1 MSPTTTLRPADAVAP
16 AVNML
21 ALVQPPPWPV
31 PGRIILPE
39 PPSGPATT
47 ATAALML
54 LLFGLSLA
62 KFIQPPPR
70 PKRTRKEED
79 HEDNKHVVKVKDV
92 HTAVDQ
98 AVTGF
103 EIVKVIFRYIIE
115 DATKGWSNMDEL
127 EEKIKRE
134 ALQPLVDRIM
144 IKVRDFELSQL
155 AERHHT
161 RADRAKRERIP
172 QP

>member
-1 MSPTTTLRPADAVAP
+1 MPPTPIQPPPGTI
-16 AVNML
+16 NML
-21 ALVQPPPWPV
+21 ALQPPVWAPG

-39 PPSGPATT
+39 PPTGAAAT

-54 LLFGLSLA
+54 LLFGISLA
-62 KFIQPPPR
+62 KFIVPPPR
-70 PKRTRKEED
+70 PKRTRKDED
-79 HEDNKHVVKVKDV
+79 KEDRKHVVKVSDV
-92 HTAVDQ
+92 HTAVDE
-98 AVTGF
+98 AITGF

-144 IKVRDFELSQL
+144 NRVREFELSQL
-155 AERHHT
+155 NERHHKFYNP
-161 RADRAKRERIP
+161 AKRVRP
-172 QP
+172 GRG